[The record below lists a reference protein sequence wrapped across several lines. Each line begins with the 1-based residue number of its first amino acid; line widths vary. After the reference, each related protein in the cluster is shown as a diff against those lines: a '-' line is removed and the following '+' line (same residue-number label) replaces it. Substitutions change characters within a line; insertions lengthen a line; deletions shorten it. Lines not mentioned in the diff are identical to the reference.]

1 MAWKVAVDLVESIY
15 RLTMRFPEQERFGLT
30 AQIRRAA
37 VSVPSNIAEGAG
49 RIGDRE
55 FVRFLGI
62 ARGSLS
68 ELETQLH
75 IAKRLGYIDDYES
88 VEGLVGRL
96 FGLIGG
102 LIKHTNKRIQ
112 E

>member
-1 MAWKVAVDLVESIY
+1 MDLVEAIY
-15 RLTMRFPEQERFGLT
+15 RLSERFPEQERFGLT

-37 VSVPSNIAEGAG
+37 VSVPSNLAEGAG
-49 RIGDRE
+49 RIGEKE

-75 IAKRLGYIDDYES
+75 IAKRLGYIDDYEGVEG

-112 E
+112 